1 MSQSEHIAMLR
12 IADRMKQLEENVD
25 ALRSINVDLENRL
38 RRLEL
43 TVTPETRGK
52 AKVA

>member
-12 IADRMKQLEENVD
+12 MMERLKALEENVSG
-25 ALRSINVDLENRL
+25 LRSINVDLENRL

-43 TVTPETRGK
+43 TAMPEAKGK